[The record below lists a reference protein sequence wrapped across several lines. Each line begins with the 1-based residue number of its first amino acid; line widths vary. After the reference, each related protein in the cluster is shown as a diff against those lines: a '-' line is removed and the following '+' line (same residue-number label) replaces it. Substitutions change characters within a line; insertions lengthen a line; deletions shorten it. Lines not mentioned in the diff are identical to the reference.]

1 LKWVGIFALTFVLS
15 GCYSFSAS
23 ALPAH
28 IRTLTVQPVGN
39 RTFQS
44 LLSDQLMRNVESRM
58 RRELPRVRQ
67 MTEGGDARLS
77 ITLTGYSNAP
87 ASFNR
92 QGTVSLYEVTL
103 TVDVQLRDRVKK
115 KDIYMDRGLRAV
127 ASYDIGN
134 GETEDAQGQTRALEK
149 LLDLIVNNALSDW

>member
-1 LKWVGIFALTFVLS
+1 MSVAALVFVLS

-44 LLSDQLMRNVESRM
+44 LLSDQLMRDIESRM

-67 MTEGGDARLS
+67 ITEGGDASLA

-87 ASFNR
+87 ASFNS

-103 TVDVQLRDRVKK
+103 TVDVQLRDLIKK
-115 KDIYMDRGLRAV
+115 KDIYLDRGLRAV